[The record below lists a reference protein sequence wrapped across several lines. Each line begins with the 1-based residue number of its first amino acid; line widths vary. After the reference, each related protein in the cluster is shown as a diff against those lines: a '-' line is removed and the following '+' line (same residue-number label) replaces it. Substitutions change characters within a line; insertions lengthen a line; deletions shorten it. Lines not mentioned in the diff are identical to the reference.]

1 MEAFSDVLRREL
13 IDWGVN
19 VIIIEPGVFNKT
31 NLYSSFNDGVQ
42 KLWEGL
48 DKSIQDDYGEE
59 YRDKFAERCNEG
71 LSKYGSADNT
81 LVPKAMVK
89 ALTTP
94 RPQYRYHVGPDA
106 NFLVPYF
113 KYFSEAELLNK
124 KSNKYKVVQQ
134 RCFGS

>member
-48 DKSIQDDYGEE
+48 DKSIQD
-59 YRDKFAERCNEG
+59 
-71 LSKYGSADNT
+71 T
-81 LVPKAMVK
+81 L
-89 ALTTP
+89 
-94 RPQYRYHVGPDA
+94 
-106 NFLVPYF
+106 FL
-113 KYFSEAELLNK
+113 
-124 KSNKYKVVQQ
+124 
-134 RCFGS
+134 